1 MTERRDSATWV
12 DLQVAIARWL
22 AYLVTAVS
30 FTLIWFVDPSRI
42 TFSIQYPP
50 ILLLIA
56 FSLIYALM
64 VTGLA
69 LSGWLAQVL
78 PTATV
83 AVDLLLAAAAYY
95 FLTLA
100 PDPIDLAVDPLYFA
114 ALLPVVTSAIRFH
127 WIAGV
132 VTGFVMGL
140 IRAGLLL
147 SGLPDPAAPDN
158 LLLAVSGVL
167 VLAGVA
173 FLSGYLGDSA
183 LRQGLKL
190 ELASARDHVQKIRTD
205 LERAE
210 ALADM
215 TSTLGATLNFERV
228 IESALDVAVKA
239 LSEWGARGQLVG
251 MVFLFEHGQRMR
263 LAAARNLPRY
273 ESGQGIPGKDGI
285 VARCLEE
292 ADIMVTQA
300 PINDPELAAFTGI
313 SHCAVAAAVPLRAGF
328 ENYGA
333 MVFATPAFA
342 TYSREQLD
350 LFSAIA
356 NRATIALHNALLY
369 QNLQTEKDR
378 IVAIE
383 EEAKRKLS
391 RDLHDGPTQ
400 SISAVAM
407 RLNFM
412 RKALLDDRPRLIEEL
427 ETIEHLSLQ
436 TVKEIR
442 HMLFT
447 LRPLVLETQ
456 GLMVALRT
464 LVEKTQ
470 QLVDLNI
477 QLREIEGAAQRLNP
491 SQAAVV
497 FHVIEEALGNAR
509 KYSEASLVEIRM
521 WVEDNLFVAQVADN
535 GVGFDTAAVLGD
547 YESRG
552 SLGMVNMRERAA
564 LVDGSLDVKS
574 KTGKGT
580 SVTLVVPLKGKTG
593 R

>member
-1 MTERRDSATWV
+1 MTERRESATWV
-12 DLQVAIARWL
+12 DLQVAVSRWL
-22 AYLVTAVS
+22 VYLLTAAGLALIRFVEPSRVTFSV
-30 FTLIWFVDPSRI
+30 LDPS
-42 TFSIQYPP
+42 

-56 FSLIYALM
+56 MAIIYGLI
-64 VTGLA
+64 VSGLA
-69 LSGWLAQVL
+69 LSGYLARVL
-78 PTATV
+78 PGSTV
-83 AVDLLLAAAAYY
+83 AIDVLFAAAAYY
-95 FLTLA
+95 SLTMA
-100 PDPIDLAVDPLYFA
+100 PDPTDLAVDPLWLL
-114 ALLPVVTSAIRFH
+114 ALLPVVASAIRFH
-127 WIAGV
+127 WATGVAAGV
-132 VTGFVMGL
+132 VMGL
-140 IRAGLLL
+140 IRAALLL
-147 SGLPDPAAPDN
+147 SRMPDPMATDN
-158 LLLAVSGVL
+158 LLLACSGL
-167 VLAGVA
+167 VFLCGVA
-173 FLSGYLGDSA
+173 FLSGYLGDAA
-183 LRQGLKL
+183 LRRGLQN
-190 ELASARDHVQKIRTD
+190 EIAAARAEVQKGRLD

-239 LSEWGARGQLVG
+239 MSEWGARGQLVG

-273 ESGQGIPGKDGI
+273 EAGQGIPGKDGI
-285 VARCLEE
+285 VARCLED
-292 ADIMVTQA
+292 ADIVTRPA
-300 PINDPELAAFTGI
+300 PIKDPELAVFTGI
-313 SHCAVAAAVPLRAGF
+313 SPCLTAAAVPLRAGF

-333 MVFATPAFA
+333 MVFATPAFPSF
-342 TYSREQLD
+342 SRQQLD

-369 QNLQTEKDR
+369 QSLQTEKDR

-412 RKALLDDRPRLIEEL
+412 RKALLDDRPRLVEEL
-427 ETIEHLSLQ
+427 ETIEELSLQ

-470 QLVDLNI
+470 QVVDLNI
-477 QLREIEGAAQRLNP
+477 QLREIDDAAQRLNP
-491 SQAAVV
+491 SQAAAV
-497 FHVIEEALGNAR
+497 FYIVEEALSNAR
-509 KYSEASLVEIRM
+509 KYSEASLVEIRL
-521 WVEDNLFVAQVADN
+521 WVEDDLFVTQIADN
-535 GVGFDTAAVLGD
+535 GVGFDAAEVLGD

-564 LVDGSLDVKS
+564 LVDGSLDLKS
-574 KTGKGT
+574 KSGVGT
-580 SVTLVVPLKGKTG
+580 SVTLVVPLKAKGG